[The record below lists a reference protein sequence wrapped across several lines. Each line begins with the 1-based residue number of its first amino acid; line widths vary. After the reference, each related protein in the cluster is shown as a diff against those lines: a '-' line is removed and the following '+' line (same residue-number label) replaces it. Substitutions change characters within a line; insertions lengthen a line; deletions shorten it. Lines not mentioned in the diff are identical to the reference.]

1 MKVTIYESNGKF
13 DVYAEGNIFIRRFG
27 SEGEAVLFC
36 KQKNYNLI
44 DVFFEVLLNC

>member
-13 DVYAEGNIFIRRFG
+13 DVYAEGNKFIRRFG

-36 KQKNYNLI
+36 KQNNLHLI
-44 DVFFEVLLNC
+44 DVFFEVLLSC

>member
-13 DVYAEGNIFIRRFG
+13 EVYAEGNKYLKTFG

-36 KQKNYNLI
+36 KQNNLTLI
-44 DVFFEVLLNC
+44 DVFFEVLFNC